1 MTRDDASLLDIY
13 EAGRLI
19 QEFIADMSKEAFLQD
34 RKTQSAVLHK
44 ILILGE
50 ATKRISQNYRKAH
63 PEVPWRLMAGMRD
76 IVIHAYE
83 NVDLAEVWN
92 TASQDIADLLTK
104 LEPLLPKQ

>member
-19 QEFIADMSKEAFLQD
+19 QEFIADMSKDAFLQD

-50 ATKRISQNYRKAH
+50 ANQAYISELS
-63 PEVPWRLMAGMRD
+63 PSP
-76 IVIHAYE
+76 
-83 NVDLAEVWN
+83 
-92 TASQDIADLLTK
+92 
-104 LEPLLPKQ
+104 P